1 MGEMIL
7 GKSGDPRAIIFSLF
21 HVEVS
26 INEYDKD
33 LESNYYAVFLYFC
46 ANNGTSPRTTAGV
59 TRKEDSPLLE
69 GK

>member
-1 MGEMIL
+1 MIL
-7 GKSGDPRAIIFSLF
+7 GKRGDPRDIIFSLF

-46 ANNGTSPRTTAGV
+46 ANNGISPRTTAGV
-59 TRKEDSPLLE
+59 TRKADSPLLE